1 MKIWLGLL
9 SYSRGYIQYII
20 KYRELKLREKVR
32 QGNRI
37 LCITG
42 IFRQTAL
49 PYFHFIFSFILR
61 EQICWVVGKR
71 RMYSQSIEIFFIKKQ
86 NLKIN
91 LVLSLGCIYFSIIR
105 FFLFNLY
112 LHISNSSVS
121 YFTCGSDSKLLALF
135 LLLIVFCMLIR
146 WFHWLAFTFGLP
158 SYFFWHLPQ
167 TAYFY
172 RRK

>member
-1 MKIWLGLL
+1 MHHRYFPLD
-9 SYSRGYIQYII
+9 
-20 KYRELKLREKVR
+20 
-32 QGNRI
+32 
-37 LCITG
+37 C
-42 IFRQTAL
+42 TAL
-49 PYFHFIFSFILR
+49 FSFYILFHFKGTNLLGCGKKKNVFIVH
-61 EQICWVVGKR
+61 W
-71 RMYSQSIEIFFIKKQ
+71 IFFIKKQ

-146 WFHWLAFTFGLP
+146 WFHWLAFTFGLA

-172 RRK
+172 RRKWYLVICKLILLSLSLSSIELAYLLLKLYMFMVEKI